1 MSILSSLY
9 HGEPTDLPNE
19 VHNPVPVCKDAMDD
33 GTKVYEGSAS
43 LTQNAQQ
50 RKTALA
56 QHAVRPAMAYS
67 EEELINGEHGAWA
80 PPHTVESQLE
90 SKEEMPLG

>member
-9 HGEPTDLPNE
+9 HGHPVDLPNE
-19 VHNPVPVCKDAMDD
+19 VHNTTAED
-33 GTKVYEGSAS
+33 GTKIYYGSAS

-50 RKTALA
+50 RKDALA
-56 QHAVRPAMAYS
+56 AGAVQPAMAYS
-67 EEELINGEHGAWA
+67 EEELIPCPEGAWA

-90 SKEEMPLG
+90 NKEEMPLG